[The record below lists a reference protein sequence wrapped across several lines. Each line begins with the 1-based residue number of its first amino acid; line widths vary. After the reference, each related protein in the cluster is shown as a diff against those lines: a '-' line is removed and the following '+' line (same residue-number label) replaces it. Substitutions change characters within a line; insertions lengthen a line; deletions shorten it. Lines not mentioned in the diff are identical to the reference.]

1 MLEMMTSS
9 LLGPRTDPP
18 ADIPPDAVP
27 AGVVFRTGRLIPW
40 LGGLFSGMK
49 GPAAAVTLGRT
60 IVINP
65 RARLTA
71 ALLAHE
77 LTHVRQWE
85 ADMLFPIR
93 YSLASLRHGYRQNPY
108 EVEAR
113 EVEALASRTQSGKD
127 IT

>member
-1 MLEMMTSS
+1 MLELMTSS
-9 LLGPRTDPP
+9 ILGRRTDPP
-18 ADIPPDAVP
+18 AHIPSEAVP
-27 AGVVFRTGRLIPW
+27 AGVTLRSGRLVPW
-40 LGGLFSGMK
+40 IGGLLAGMK

-60 IVINP
+60 IVVNP
-65 RARLTA
+65 RVTLTH

-93 YSLASLRHGYRQNPY
+93 YSLATARHGYRQNPY

-127 IT
+127 IA